1 MAFNPTK
8 YDIEVWLRMETE
20 GLLQKECNVFDD
32 DGLLV
37 QQFRTRVGV
46 KPVGQPLYNA
56 GGQISISAPALWRS
70 FTYDEAG
77 NRVAN
82 LPQMREWTQA
92 CEDAAQGFYPDDGD
106 AVINISKSS
115 VKYEYGEVSSVPIGA
130 TVAVVSKQLVP
141 DEYLFLRHVFA
152 GGDCI
157 AKFQVLVD
165 GVPIGTK
172 RTWWTKWDT
181 DFWFNTSNGGIIYQN
196 EELIEVR
203 VTNFGEHLGDFEAS
217 IGIV

>member
-1 MAFNPTK
+1 MAFDPTK
-8 YDIEVWLRMETE
+8 YDIESWLRMESE

-37 QQFRTRVGV
+37 EQYRTRLIIV
-46 KPVGQPLYNA
+46 PVGTYAANNN
-56 GGQISISAPALWRS
+56 GRISNNAPALYRR

-77 NRVAN
+77 NKVAG

-106 AVINISKSS
+106 TVINVSKSS
-115 VKYEYGEVSSVPIGA
+115 VKYLYGEVSSVPVGA
-130 TVAVVSKQLVP
+130 TVTVFSKQLAP
-141 DEYLFLRHVFA
+141 DEYIFLRHVFA

-157 AKFQVLVD
+157 AKFQVLVN
-165 GVPIGTK
+165 GVLIGTK

-203 VTNFGEHLGDFEAS
+203 VTNLGEHLGEFEVS
-217 IGIV
+217 VGIV